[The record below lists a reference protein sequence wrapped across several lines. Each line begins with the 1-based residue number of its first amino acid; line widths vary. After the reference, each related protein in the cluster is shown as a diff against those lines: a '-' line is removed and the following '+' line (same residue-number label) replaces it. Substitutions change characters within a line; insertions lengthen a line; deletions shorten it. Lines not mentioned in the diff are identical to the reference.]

1 MSEAET
7 SSTGFCREGGGK
19 QQASLPPARSPS
31 SKTLD
36 ARSFE
41 SDANSSS
48 WDDDPGIMSKAE
60 TFSTGR
66 SRNVKPR
73 TSLPI
78 VHTPSKTLE
87 RPLGPQINNKLSE
100 KLPSPFLACA
110 PVALSCSSSDV
121 WHPG

>member
-1 MSEAET
+1 MSSSRGKGNGYSPPAAVFDDDPGIMSEAET
-7 SSTGFCREGGGK
+7 SSTGFCRE
-19 QQASLPPARSPS
+19 ARSPS

-87 RPLGPQINNKLSE
+87 RPL
-100 KLPSPFLACA
+100 
-110 PVALSCSSSDV
+110 
-121 WHPG
+121 